1 MSAGGESLGG
11 GGKTR
16 RGGNSKR
23 KTKKRL
29 GFRLDMTPLVDITFL
44 LLTFFMLT
52 TSMLTPQTLQLN
64 VPREET
70 EIDVKCSEL
79 MTIRIRPDGAMF
91 YNVCTDEPVRVTLK
105 ELRKVVTEQNIA
117 LKNKLIVS
125 LKASPDGMYGRVAE
139 VLDILRA
146 AEPDIIAGL
155 NKIGIEKRDRKFTV
169 APWTDEDTKETIGL

>member
-1 MSAGGESLGG
+1 MSGGGESLGG

-23 KTKKRL
+23 KVKKRL

-64 VPREET
+64 VPRDPEEI
-70 EIDVKCSEL
+70 EVKASEL
-79 MTIRIRPDGAMF
+79 MSVRIRADGAIS
-91 YNVCTDEPVRVTLK
+91 YNMGTDEPVRVNII

-117 LKNKLIVS
+117 LKNRLILS
-125 LKASPDGMYGRVAE
+125 LMASPDGVYGRVAE

-155 NKIGIEKRDRKFTV
+155 NKVGIDKRDRKFTV
-169 APWTDEDTKETIGL
+169 APWTDEDTKKTIGL

>member
-1 MSAGGESLGG
+1 MSGGGESLGG
-11 GGKTR
+11 GGKAR
-16 RGGNSKR
+16 RGGKSKR
-23 KTKKRL
+23 KVKKRL

-64 VPREET
+64 VPRDAE

-79 MTIRIRPDGAMF
+79 MTLRIRDDGSIF
-91 YNVCTDEPVRVTLK
+91 YNVCTDQPAKVNLQ

-117 LKNKLIVS
+117 LKNRLIVS
-125 LKASPDGMYGRVAE
+125 LKASPEGTYGRVAQ

-155 NKIGIEKRDRKFTV
+155 NKVGIDKRDRKFTV
-169 APWTDEDTKETIGL
+169 APWTEEDAKETAGL